1 MTRLPALGPRG
12 EGWVLIQCV
21 LLVLVATAAWALGPD
36 WSGPA
41 RFGGI
46 IAGILLFAGGVLLG
60 IRALADLGTALTPL
74 PRPGD
79 QAELVETGAYA
90 LARHPIYGGLILA
103 AFGWAMVQASII
115 AVALAAL
122 LAVFFRLK
130 SAREEAW
137 LETRF
142 PGYPAYRART
152 PRFIPWIGRSSG

>member
-1 MTRLPALGPRG
+1 
-12 EGWVLIQCV
+12 V
-21 LLVLVATAAWALGPD
+21 
-36 WSGPA
+36 
-41 RFGGI
+41 RFAGI

-60 IRALADLGTALTPL
+60 IRAVADLGTALTPL

-152 PRFIPWIGRSSG
+152 PRFIPWVGRSSG